1 MTMTVWAIYDHPT
14 DYPEGYAAREYEIR
28 PGEYRPTHNVI
39 QAPDLETLRRILREM
54 GKSAAHQIVCCH
66 AAHRGSLSLEEARSA
81 AACH

>member
-14 DYPEGYAAREYEIR
+14 DYPEGYEAREYEI
-28 PGEYRPTHNVI
+28 I